1 MDHVI
6 TNARIFDGHHL
17 TEHRAIGISNGRTEV
32 LGGAELANRARS
44 VLDAR
49 GGTLM
54 PGLIDAHLHLLPGAA
69 RQSLTFGVT
78 TGIDQFSKP
87 DLFTSILAEN
97 HRADVAEIY
106 TSGIGATA
114 PGGHPTMAYS
124 PFPYVTGPDQAASF
138 VADRKAE
145 GSTHLKVLYDDGS
158 TSPMPMPS
166 LDLATVR
173 ALVVAAHEAG
183 MLVVAHVTSAAAA
196 VHVVEQGV
204 DVLAHAPF
212 EELNSTQLDA
222 IAAAGTPVIA
232 TLAIA
237 DGFPD
242 AGGHMPL
249 LTRPHLA
256 ARLGVGW
263 RGMLQ
268 RQAQRWMPPG
278 LPDFSTSRRNV
289 GELHSRGVPILAGTD
304 APNPG
309 MVHGASLHRELEHL
323 VLAGLS
329 PVAALQAATS
339 VPAAVFGLTDRGQ
352 IRPGA
357 RADLLLV
364 PGQPDH
370 DITATQDVTA
380 VWKQGERVDLDAYA
394 DSPHEQTGLAALQAT
409 NDKILATIQDTWPGF
424 NS

>member
-1 MDHVI
+1 MNHVI
-6 TNARIFDGHHL
+6 INARVFDGHDL
-17 TEHRAIGISNGRTEV
+17 TGHRAVRIADGRIEAV
-32 LGGAELANRARS
+32 GGAELATETSS
-44 VLDAR
+44 VLDAH

-87 DLFTSILAEN
+87 DLFTSVLAEN
-97 HRADVAEIY
+97 HRSDVAEIY
-106 TSGIGATA
+106 TSGVGATA

-124 PFPYVTGPDQAASF
+124 PFPYVTGPGQAESF

-158 TSPMPMPS
+158 TTPMPMPS

-173 ALVVAAHEAG
+173 SLVIAAHEAG

-196 VHVVEQGV
+196 AQVVEQGV
-204 DVLAHAPF
+204 DVLAHSPF
-212 EELNSTQLDA
+212 EALNDTQLDA

-242 AGGHMPL
+242 ADGQMPL

-256 ARLGVGW
+256 ARLGDGW
-263 RGMLQ
+263 TGMLH

-278 LPDFSTSRRNV
+278 LPDFSVSRRNV
-289 GELHSRGVPILAGTD
+289 KELHARGVPILAGTD

-309 MVHGASLHRELEHL
+309 LVHGATLHRELEYL

-329 PVAALQAATS
+329 PLAALRAATS
-339 VPAAVFGLTDRGQ
+339 APAETFGLSDRGR

-357 RADLLLV
+357 RGDLLLV

-370 DITATQDVTA
+370 DITATQEVTA
-380 VWKQGERVDLDAYA
+380 VWKQGEKADLDTYA
-394 DSPHEQTGLAALQAT
+394 NTPHDTAGLAALQAT
-409 NDKILATIQDTWPGF
+409 NDKILAAIQGSWPGF